1 MLAEILLFMGKNASV
16 PATVSVHG
24 THAMRSK
31 YFQSPL
37 HADEIWKA
45 LEGGRP
51 TPDGSCLAPAV
62 PCGGELLDGS
72 RMESACSPG
81 SLHAQRSTPWG
92 SEVADTPHVE
102 ACLKAPPLQLASE
115 SIAIGLQRSLWAR
128 ATIHP

>member
-37 HADEIWKA
+37 HADEVWKA

-51 TPDGSCLAPAV
+51 TPDGSWLAPAV
-62 PCGGELLDGS
+62 PGGGELLDGS
-72 RMESACSPG
+72 RMESACTHNDRRHGDRKWPTRPMSK
-81 SLHAQRSTPWG
+81 HA
-92 SEVADTPHVE
+92 
-102 ACLKAPPLQLASE
+102 
-115 SIAIGLQRSLWAR
+115 
-128 ATIHP
+128 